1 MKNTALQNRLS
12 IDLEK
17 LVFDRK
23 TLQLATLTKDGMPYA
38 SYAPFALGENCLY
51 VLISEIAVHALNLLC
66 NPLASVLIIEDE
78 DTAEE
83 LFARVRVNYT
93 VKAQRIDWEN
103 TAAWEKG
110 IAELEQRHGI
120 RPRKLSGLRDFH
132 LFRLEVLNGRYIKG
146 FGQAY
151 RFDGPSLY
159 GEEIH
164 HLRDGH
170 QPRAEQLSA

>member
-1 MKNTALQNRLS
+1 MKNTALQNQLS
-12 IDLEK
+12 IELEK

-23 TLQLATLTKDGMPYA
+23 SLQLATLTQDGMPYA
-38 SYAPFALGENCLY
+38 SYAPFAVGENCLY
-51 VLISEIAVHALNLLC
+51 ILISEIAVHALNLLRT
-66 NPLASVLIIEDE
+66 PLASVMIIEDE

-103 TAAWEKG
+103 TSEWEKG
-110 IAELEQRHGI
+110 VAELELRHGT

-132 LFRLEVLNGRYIKG
+132 LFKLEVLSGRYVKG
-146 FGQAY
+146 FGQAF
-151 RFDGPSLY
+151 RFDGPGLY

-170 QPRAEQLSA
+170 QPRVEQVT